1 MLRKG
6 FFEIAGISRAI
17 RRTEPRTVRKCVAL
31 QRAGKLH
38 PRVSGPGPFF
48 LTGECRKIWE
58 IFWHFMPLRHCI
70 KVQKLV

>member
-17 RRTEPRTVRKCVAL
+17 RRTEPRTDRKCVAL
-31 QRAGKLH
+31 QRRKA
-38 PRVSGPGPFF
+38 PSPGVWPGAVF

>member
-6 FFEIAGISRAI
+6 FFEIAGISRDPPDGAADGPQMRSLAA
-17 RRTEPRTVRKCVAL
+17 RRKAP
-31 QRAGKLH
+31 
-38 PRVSGPGPFF
+38 SPGVWPGAVF

>member
-48 LTGECRKIWE
+48 FDWRMPENLE
-58 IFWHFMPLRHCI
+58 IILAFYADTSLH
-70 KVQKLV
+70 